1 MSIVDGVVIGIVTDV
16 QPGQV
21 KLNFPWLDS
30 KHETD
35 WVRVATL
42 MSGGGRGSCFMP
54 EINDEVLVGFEHGD
68 TRFPYVVGFLWNGQ
82 DKPPSDDVRDRKLMS
97 KNGHSIRFLDST
109 PVAGS
114 KGALVIE
121 DAHGNRITMSSGKVL
136 IQSKHILEI
145 EAQAIYLTGP
155 ELAPNSD
162 GVTEKA
168 WRRRILANNNTI

>member
-1 MSIVDGVVIGIVTDV
+1 MSIVNGLVIGIVTDV
-16 QPGQV
+16 EPGRV
-21 KLNFPWLDS
+21 KLNFPWLDD

-68 TRFPYVVGFLWNGQ
+68 TSCPYVMGFLWNGQ
-82 DKPPSDDVRDRKLMS
+82 DQPPSEHVRDRKIVS

-109 PVAGS
+109 PDAGS

-136 IQSKHILEI
+136 IQSKHILEL
-145 EAQAIYLTGP
+145 EAAAIYLTGP
-155 ELAPNSD
+155 ELAPDGD
-162 GVTEKA
+162 GVTQKA
-168 WRRRILANNNTI
+168 WRRKVLANGNTI